1 MKKDL
6 IDNYNMRQYKFSLST
21 NLLNNII
28 NDWKKYSNKF
38 NKFCIFQNQKNLEG
52 EQILKKYSY
61 EYIET
66 EGKKDRQ
73 LILLTHL
80 I

>member
-1 MKKDL
+1 MKKAL

-28 NDWKKYSNKF
+28 NDWKKHNNKF
-38 NKFCIFQNQKNLEG
+38 NEFCIFQNQKNLEG
-52 EQILKKYSY
+52 EKILKKYSY

-66 EGKKDRQ
+66 EEKKDRQ
-73 LILLTHL
+73 LILLVHL
-80 I
+80 T

>member
-1 MKKDL
+1 MKKSL
-6 IDNYNMRQYKFSLST
+6 IDNYNMRQYNFSLST

-28 NDWKKYSNKF
+28 NVWKKYSNKF
-38 NKFCIFQNQKNLEG
+38 TKFCIFQNQKNLEG

-66 EGKKDRQ
+66 EGKKG
-73 LILLTHL
+73 
-80 I
+80 